1 MPKSEVKGCPTNQN
15 VLVLIP
21 AAVGLQNV
29 SNTVPSI
36 KRQWTNIT
44 INTNVTLPL
53 IKDMVVLG
61 NESETDILNHLLF
74 VRSVRKKE
82 GSLQLKRYTTFSPS
96 LKAEVMRG
104 AISWLFVNPVTQGL
118 LSRAVTGGGGKI
130 FKAF

>member
-1 MPKSEVKGCPTNQN
+1 
-15 VLVLIP
+15 VLIP

-53 IKDMVVLG
+53 TKDMVVLG
-61 NESETDILNHLLF
+61 NESVTATSNLILF
-74 VRSVRKKE
+74 VRSVKKKE
-82 GSLQLKRYTTFSPS
+82 GSLQLKRYTTFSLS

-104 AISWLFVNPVTQGL
+104 AISWLFVNPVTLEL

-130 FKAF
+130 SKTF